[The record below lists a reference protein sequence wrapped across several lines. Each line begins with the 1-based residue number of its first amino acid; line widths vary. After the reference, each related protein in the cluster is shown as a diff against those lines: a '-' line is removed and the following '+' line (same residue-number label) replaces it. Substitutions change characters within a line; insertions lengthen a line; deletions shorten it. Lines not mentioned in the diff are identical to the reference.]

1 MLTSRIRRIKSA
13 QTQSRIFQDKLIATE
28 RQPALRKIPKTE
40 QILSG
45 YDKVGHQ
52 IQRDELLREEGV
64 RIG

>member
-1 MLTSRIRRIKSA
+1 MLTRRICRIQSA
-13 QTQSRIFQDKLIATE
+13 KTQSGVFQDKLIATE

-52 IQRDELLREEGV
+52 IQRDELL
-64 RIG
+64 